1 MAPWRHYLQRWGRIV
16 TSSQQGTSHQTYVP
30 RHRRSEDEPWWQS
43 APWWLLI
50 IIAVIVAMG
59 LKILL
64 DPDYELAWKNIFPG
78 VWITIRSTVYA
89 FALALVLGLIAGLGQ
104 VSNSVIARNLSR
116 AYVEL
121 VRGIPI
127 LPLIF
132 TLALIIIVD
141 ISAAVGAPN
150 SVPQDL
156 RAISALA
163 LIYGAYMAE
172 IFRGGIQSI
181 SPGQTEAGRS
191 LGLSRRQ
198 TMRSVVLPQAGRA
211 IVPPIAN
218 DFIAILKDTSLLSV
232 LGVLEITRRTRQ
244 YAAQTFQ
251 LPEAFF
257 TMTFIYLVLV
267 LALSALLS
275 LFEKRFNQDRAGER

>member
-1 MAPWRHYLQRWGRIV
+1 MQPSAGRY
-16 TSSQQGTSHQTYVP
+16 SAQN
-30 RHRRSEDEPWWQS
+30 RRREDEAWYQRVPWWIG
-43 APWWLLI
+43 I
-50 IIAVIVAMG
+50 IGIVIVAMAVK
-59 LKILL
+59 LIV
-64 DPDYELAWKNIFPG
+64 DPDYDLAWKNIFPG
-78 VWITIRSTVYA
+78 VWITIRSTFYA
-89 FALALVLGLIAGLGQ
+89 FAIALFLGLIAGLGQ
-104 VSNSVIARNLSR
+104 VSHNFVARNVAR

-132 TLALIIIVD
+132 TLALVIIPDV
-141 ISAAVGAPN
+141 SSAVGAPN
-150 SVPQDL
+150 SVPNDW

-172 IFRGGIQSI
+172 IFRGGIQSV
-181 SPGQTEAGRS
+181 PRGQTEAGRS
-191 LGLSRRQ
+191 LGLTRRQ
-198 TMRSVVLPQAGRA
+198 TMRSVILPQAGRA
-211 IVPPIAN
+211 IIPPIAN

-244 YAAQTFQ
+244 FSASSFKFA
-251 LPEAFF
+251 EAFF

-275 LFEKRFNQDRAGER
+275 GFERWMTRDRAGER

>member
-1 MAPWRHYLQRWGRIV
+1 MSSDAGVSAGHYPASRA
-16 TSSQQGTSHQTYVP
+16 
-30 RHRRSEDEPWWQS
+30 RRSEEEPWWQS
-43 APWWLLI
+43 APWWIAI
-50 IIAVIVAMG
+50 IGAVMVAMF

-64 DPDYELAWKNIFPG
+64 DADYDLAWRRIVPG
-78 VWITIRSTVYA
+78 VWITIRSTLIS
-89 FALALVLGLIAGLGQ
+89 FAMALVLGLIAGLGQ
-104 VSNSVIARNLSR
+104 VSNNVVARNLAR

-132 TLALIIIVD
+132 TLALVIIPD
-141 ISAAVGAPN
+141 ISERLGAPN
-150 SVPQDL
+150 SVPNDW
-156 RAISALA
+156 RAMSALA

-172 IFRGGIQSI
+172 IFRGGIQSVAR
-181 SPGQTEAGRS
+181 GQTEAGRS

-211 IVPPIAN
+211 IIPPLAN
-218 DFIAILKDTSLLSV
+218 DFIAVLKDTSLLSV

-244 YAAQTFQ
+244 YSASSFKF
-251 LPEAFF
+251 PEAFF

-267 LALSALLS
+267 LTLSAGLS
-275 LFEKRFNQDRAGER
+275 WFERWMTRDREGER